1 MSTIVKEVKS
11 FNFSTVTSLKT
22 PHKRGKEVKV
32 FYETASFL
40 YLNIRKHYSPPSPT
54 PPTLR
59 HHNVQ
64 TKQKQVKRGRVVECW
79 RIFAIPGRCH
89 RVLTMAV
96 IISLKSLIDVGKNNG
111 I

>member
-54 PPTLR
+54 PPYVTITYRQSRNRLKGGEWS
-59 HHNVQ
+59 NVGEFSQ
-64 TKQKQVKRGRVVECW
+64 YQDA
-79 RIFAIPGRCH
+79 AIEF
-89 RVLTMAV
+89 
-96 IISLKSLIDVGKNNG
+96 
-111 I
+111 